1 MPKSPIDRLFDEI
14 LFPRLEEL
22 FDKAFDNRMPRQPSS
37 LPRSPRQKRVHHAQS
52 TASKSKPSPRPRVL
66 TYYDIFQVQQSASVE
81 VIAAAHRA
89 LVKKYHPDVAGPS
102 GEAKIKMIN
111 AAWEVLRDPAKR
123 KEYDRMAKQA

>member
-1 MPKSPIDRLFDEI
+1 MSKSPIDRLFDDF

-22 FDKAFDNRMPRQPSS
+22 FDKAFDQLQPRQQPLS
-37 LPRSPRQKRVHHAQS
+37 RQPKPKRIHRAQPT
-52 TASKSKPSPRPRVL
+52 TATSRKQPRPRVL

-111 AAWEVLRDPAKR
+111 AAWEVLRDPVKR